1 MAHQFQ
7 SEIIRGGNPI
17 RPQIITIDDK
27 SITIS
32 QRSKFLISNDTQRI
46 KFNNIANVQIHK
58 NPLFSKIII
67 ETNGGSTIT
76 IDNLNNKDAQQIVNL
91 IS

>member
-17 RPQIITIDDK
+17 RPQVITIDDK

-46 KFNNIANVQIHK
+46 KFNNIANVQLHK
-58 NPLFSKIII
+58 NPIFSKIII

-76 IDNLNNKDAQQIVNL
+76 IDNLNNNDAQQIVNL

>member
-7 SEIIRGGNPI
+7 SEAIRGGNII
-17 RPQIITIDDK
+17 RPQIITIDNN
-27 SITIS
+27 SITIT
-32 QRSKFLISNDTQRI
+32 QRSKFLIGTNEKRI
-46 KFNNIANVQIHK
+46 NLNNITNIQIDK
-58 NPLFSKIII
+58 NPLFSKITI
-67 ETNGGSTIT
+67 ETNSGSTII